1 MSSPP
6 YDPSILT
13 YSSPSRHSSNPWDLS
28 QSYTSDLQDSFV
40 SKSELARIF
49 NRLNQFESL
58 LRDVMSKI
66 ESLEKKKSGE
76 AV

>member
-1 MSSPP
+1 LNNSK
-6 YDPSILT
+6 
-13 YSSPSRHSSNPWDLS
+13 DLS

-40 SKSELARIF
+40 SKSELVRIF

-58 LRDVMSKI
+58 LHDVMSKV
-66 ESLEKKKSGE
+66 ESLEKKKSAE